1 MLFDLEGFEYPAAMA
16 DDLSRE
22 DEKQRR
28 KKMLMSFPKR
38 CWAYHSVVVGRMFRS
53 YNGLGGQPSVRP
65 QFDGGHQTMRLVRH
79 G

>member
-28 KKMLMSFPKR
+28 KKMLMSFPE
-38 CWAYHSVVVGRMFRS
+38 ALL
-53 YNGLGGQPSVRP
+53 GLSLTRRGPNVS
-65 QFDGGHQTMRLVRH
+65 FI
-79 G
+79 